1 MGTGVSPLSPEIPR
15 EIPAPLPLPPA
26 LRPNSRGS
34 GLGKGA
40 LGDTRSRAR
49 GDVPPG
55 RAQRDTET
63 QGQTLTPPVPGKGLK
78 GRRGTGMR

>member
-34 GLGKGA
+34 GLGKG
-40 LGDTRSRAR
+40 DTRSRAR
-49 GDVPPG
+49 GDVPPAW
-55 RAQRDTET
+55 AQRDTET
-63 QGQTLTPPVPGKGLK
+63 QGQILTPPVPGKGLE
-78 GRRGTGMR
+78 GRRGTGMG